1 MSRKCI
7 CVATPKAVISIIVSV
22 ENIRPL
28 IQIITA
34 FLPLHQNDSGALCI
48 YCILVRSPR
57 PAPPPYHAPAVQ
69 LSVRYIW
76 GAGRAGRSAERS
88 QPSHEGR
95 RVAARPGP
103 RLPGR
108 RHPAAG
114 QPGCGGHSS
123 HQVNFTLSSSE
134 TSTNVYYRCD

>member
-1 MSRKCI
+1 MYNNM
-7 CVATPKAVISIIVSV
+7 TPTYLS
-22 ENIRPL
+22 NHR
-28 IQIITA
+28 

-57 PAPPPYHAPAVQ
+57 PRPCNHAAAVQ

-123 HQVNFTLSSSE
+123 HQVTFTPSSSE
-134 TSTNVYYRCD
+134 TSTNVYYRCDGLLDSRISMMTA